1 MNEAQYLFT
10 RAQHYF
16 QLSCE
21 AEDAK
26 RKKAFEAASAE
37 LWLRATT
44 VLNRQVRLVDDL
56 DANP

>member
-37 LWLRATT
+37 LWL
-44 VLNRQVRLVDDL
+44 
-56 DANP
+56 PIC